1 MAKEFRVAITK
12 REVAFNQ
19 DLKAFSSRTRHA
31 ILNFCFYALR
41 ARRDYIR
48 DLAAEASHA
57 TTKLETQVL
66 AAFFDYLFLGQMSNV
81 SSLNILSAYD
91 DLIENNRR
99 RMELLEEAA
108 RQLYREWFVR
118 LRFPGREHTRII
130 NGVPEGWE
138 RKH

>member
-1 MAKEFRVAITK
+1 MC
-12 REVAFNQ
+12 
-19 DLKAFSSRTRHA
+19 RHP
-31 ILNFCFYALR
+31 
-41 ARRDYIR
+41 
-48 DLAAEASHA
+48 
-57 TTKLETQVL
+57 
-66 AAFFDYLFLGQMSNV
+66 
-81 SSLNILSAYD
+81 SAYD

-138 RKH
+138 RTPSSRTSLVLQRGNSISYP